1 MNENEVKIPANTEDP
16 SENIPESGSKYDYST
31 VFDCNES
38 TEPSKEEF
46 SSREYLKGIYKNG
59 EELDSSL
66 NKDVRYTRSQYL
78 NDFEMIENNY
88 NGDIRL
94 QKKSIAV
101 TVCGGVMLLVLGTLF
116 FKLAKAGAMW
126 ATYSFLWLAGYLTV
140 IIALAAPVFLIIGFA
155 RKISKL
161 KKAKERSLDMLETK
175 KKEHMLSGTYDSG
188 K

>member
-1 MNENEVKIPANTEDP
+1 MSENEVKRPANTEDP

-31 VFDCNES
+31 VFDCNGS
-38 TEPSKEEF
+38 TEQSKEKYEN
-46 SSREYLKGIYKNG
+46 REYLKGIYKNG

-66 NKDVRYTRSQYL
+66 NKDIRYTRSQYL
-78 NDFEMIENNY
+78 KDFETIENNY

-101 TVCGGVMLLVLGTLF
+101 SVAGGVILLILGILF
-116 FKLAKAGAMW
+116 FKLAGAGAMW
-126 ATYSFLWLAGYLTV
+126 ATYSFMWLAGYLTI
-140 IIALAAPVFLIIGFA
+140 IIALAVPVFLIIGFV

-161 KKAKERSLDMLETK
+161 KKAKERSVDMLETK

>member
-31 VFDCNES
+31 VFDCNAS

-78 NDFEMIENNY
+78 NDFETIENNY

-116 FKLAKAGAMW
+116 FKLAKAAQCGQHIL
-126 ATYSFLWLAGYLTV
+126 FCGL
-140 IIALAAPVFLIIGFA
+140 
-155 RKISKL
+155 RDISQL
-161 KKAKERSLDMLETK
+161 LL
-175 KKEHMLSGTYDSG
+175 HLLLPYF
-188 K
+188 